1 MEKILL
7 EHNGESMVLNN
18 GESMVLNSLMQTNQ
32 WCDSSHTISTYFLP
46 KLNVVIDFIISP
58 FITHTRSNTENAMRL
73 MLLS

>member
-1 MEKILL
+1 MVNQWCLIMVK
-7 EHNGESMVLNN
+7 SMVLNN

-58 FITHTRSNTENAMRL
+58 FITHTEVILKMP
-73 MLLS
+73 